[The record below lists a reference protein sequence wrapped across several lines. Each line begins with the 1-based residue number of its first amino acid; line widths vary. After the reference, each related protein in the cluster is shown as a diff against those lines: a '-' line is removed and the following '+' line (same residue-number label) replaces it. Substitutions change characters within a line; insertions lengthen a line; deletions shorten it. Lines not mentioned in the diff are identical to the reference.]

1 MSMSGNVLGL
11 GGLNLDI
18 TGLTRAAVRTIRGGL
33 ALTGVLSIVLG
44 VLVLFW
50 PGATLEVIAF
60 LFGLFFLV
68 AGAIRVINGLVT
80 PLLGGLRVLNILT
93 GVLLFIFGVVAMRN
107 PLASLAVLALAI
119 GVAWIVEGIMA
130 LAETESGGSRWYAIA
145 YGVIS
150 IIAGIV
156 VLFLPVG
163 SLTTLVLFGGIFLVV
178 LGVVEVVRAFTFGR
192 GLPGAA

>member
-1 MSMSGNVLGL
+1 MS
-11 GGLNLDI
+11 LDI
-18 TGLTRAAVRTIRGGL
+18 AGLTRTAVRTIRGGL

-44 VLVLFW
+44 ALVLFW
-50 PGATLEVIAF
+50 PEATLEVIAF

-68 AGAIRVINGLVT
+68 AGAVRVITGLVT

-163 SLTTLVLFGGIFLVV
+163 SLTTLVIFGGIFLVV
-178 LGVVEVVRAFTFGR
+178 LGIVEVVRAFTFGR
-192 GLPGAA
+192 GLPRAA